1 MVVSAPMEFDVE
13 PREVPASHLV
23 VTRCCVCG
31 VGGVLAAPGRARLA
45 RCIEHLGSSVIVPR
59 GTMAYGTPVG
69 YPNPFGKGGA
79 PEIEREAYPAPE
91 PAARSPWPSA
101 VEKLAHDAA
110 ELGWTVGR
118 QSARGCFSNRAT
130 GRPGAVC
137 DSFALTFRSG
147 AWPLPGEREPS
158 GRAAYAVYAKA
169 GWQSI
174 CMYGP
179 DLPWFLG
186 GSVTDLREF
195 LAAPDRDAAWFDAIR
210 ARNTEKAAR
219 AKLAA
224 AVRPKAKREGAS

>member
-1 MVVSAPMEFDVE
+1 MTQAFEFDVE

-31 VGGVLAAPGRARLA
+31 VGGVLAAPGRARAA
-45 RCIEHLGSSVIVPR
+45 RCIEHLGTGVVLPR
-59 GTMAYGTPVG
+59 GSAYTAPVG
-69 YPNPFGKGGA
+69 WPNGFGKGSV
-79 PEIEREAYPAPE
+79 PEIGREAYPSSE
-91 PAARSPWPSA
+91 PQARGSWPLA
-101 VEKLAHDAA
+101 VEKLAQEAA
-110 ELGWTVGR
+110 ELGWQVGR
-118 QSARGCFSNRAT
+118 QSARGCFSHRTT

-137 DSFALTFRSG
+137 DSFALTFRDR
-147 AWPLPGEREPS
+147 PGT

-174 CMYGP
+174 CLYGP
-179 DLPWFLG
+179 DLPWFMG

-210 ARNTEKAAR
+210 ARNASAVAR

-224 AVRPKAKREGAS
+224 ATRPKAKREGAS